1 LGSICKGDTKGRSR
15 LYNWEAKDLGWER
28 AYYRYPNGE
37 QLALVV
43 VNAKPRGCT
52 KNRETSQE
60 VLNVSGIQRAQQD
73 DGVVSV
79 LASGTPDAR
88 LDFQTNILVQQPVLK
103 GLHEEEEE

>member
-1 LGSICKGDTKGRSR
+1 
-15 LYNWEAKDLGWER
+15 
-28 AYYRYPNGE
+28 
-37 QLALVV
+37 
-43 VNAKPRGCT
+43 
-52 KNRETSQE
+52 
-60 VLNVSGIQRAQQD
+60 VSGIQRAQQD